1 MKPLINKP
9 QRYVT
14 TDLLEGEIVV
24 VHRLNP
30 KQRFINLKFEP
41 GIKEIPYKPVVT
53 ADNALEIEV
62 NDKFKEQLGEIQA
75 KIILLENLFTAYN
88 YLFTT
93 KGNELLLLSISLHG
107 IPMNYE
113 IVKKVAKNIQINTPE
128 IIWEGHYTPLHIS
141 AFVEDIFIQRK

>member
-1 MKPLINKP
+1 MKPIINKP

-14 TDLLEGEIVV
+14 TDLVEGEVVV
-24 VHRLNP
+24 VHLLNP
-30 KQRFINLKFEP
+30 KQRFINLRFEI
-41 GIKEIPYKPVVT
+41 GIKEIPYKPIVT
-53 ADNALEIEV
+53 ADNALEIEI
-62 NDKFKEQLGEIQA
+62 NDKFKDQLGEIEA
-75 KIILLENLFTAYN
+75 KIILLENLYTAYN

-113 IVKKVAKNIQINTPE
+113 IVKKVAKSLHINTPE
-128 IIWEGHYTPLHIS
+128 SIWEGHYTSLAIS